1 MRFLSSDPNEGWKA
15 KENSSTERSGS
26 ELVLATVFIKIIK
39 GTAVK
44 EQTHQLFTYEP
55 SAFGAFQVGESPGYL
70 ALLILP
76 WGESFV
82 RNDDGVDWIVNA
94 DTENIY

>member
-1 MRFLSSDPNEGWKA
+1 M
-15 KENSSTERSGS
+15 
-26 ELVLATVFIKIIK
+26 
-39 GTAVK
+39 
-44 EQTHQLFTYEP
+44 QTNQLFTHES

-76 WGESFV
+76 WGERFV

-94 DTENIY
+94 DTENIYKEHRPLVRALQVLLMGA